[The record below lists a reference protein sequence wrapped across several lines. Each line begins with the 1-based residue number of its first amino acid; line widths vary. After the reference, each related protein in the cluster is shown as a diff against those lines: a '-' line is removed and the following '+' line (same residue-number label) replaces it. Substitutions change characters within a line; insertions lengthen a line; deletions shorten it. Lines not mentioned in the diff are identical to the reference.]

1 MNNQIKSLSLATLLL
16 PAIAFAQNNQIGGT
30 DLGEVDRSLA
40 FELVTK
46 LLGSWEGK
54 LHQPDGTVVET
65 STSFRLTSNGN
76 TVVETLIEDGVEM
89 VTTYSD
95 KDGELVVKHYCA
107 LGTEPMFSVGNMT
120 ATSLSLISDSSPGY
134 MPEHHNYV
142 ESLRWTLDKDSPM
155 KFRVDGK
162 IYLDGQLTEQ
172 YSEFDR
178 VN

>member
-1 MNNQIKSLSLATLLL
+1 MNNKISSLAFASLLL
-16 PAIAFAQNNQIGGT
+16 PSIAFAQNNQIGGT
-30 DLGEVDRSLA
+30 DLGEVDRSSA

-46 LLGSWEGK
+46 LVGNWVGK

-76 TVVETLIEDGVEM
+76 TVVETLVEDGVEM

-120 ATSLSLISDSSPGY
+120 ATSLSLVSDSSPGY